1 VEIEEVT
8 EQVAIEEN
16 NQLLEPEKVQTNKN
30 PDVQEDLTGDDEPI
44 IDDEIEELD
53 EPIGMG
59 LKFDEI
65 EEMIDEV
72 LSMEN

>member
-1 VEIEEVT
+1 MDEE
-8 EQVAIEEN
+8 
-16 NQLLEPEKVQTNKN
+16 L
-30 PDVQEDLTGDDEPI
+30 
-44 IDDEIEELD
+44 EELD
-53 EPIGMG
+53 EPLGMG